1 MTAAAAAAAVDTAVL
16 PLDCG
21 DEGRLFEGCE
31 AGEVAFV
38 TIDRAFDVVT
48 VEVALLEVVET

>member
-1 MTAAAAAAAVDTAVL
+1 VDTAVL

-21 DEGRLFEGCE
+21 DEDGLFEGCE

-38 TIDRAFDVVT
+38 TIDLAFDAVI
-48 VEVALLEVVET
+48 VEVTLLEVVET